1 MRELTTEEHKQFN
14 EIFENL
20 GASLDV
26 PESRYDE
33 LVSSYQAVGKFLGDE
48 SSPLAPYKPEIQPQG
63 SFLLGTMITPVNEND
78 DLDIDLVCELM
89 EKHPDWTA
97 ENLKAKVGERLKVSE
112 RYKKLLDEE
121 GRRCWTL
128 LYRKNSE
135 NASDKY
141 HLDILPCVNN
151 EKTRLREQ
159 YFSVSVGQVDKL
171 ALRITDRELS
181 NYKYET
187 DSSKW
192 LKSNPF
198 GYAKWFE
205 DRCSVLTRRT
215 VLFSEAKV
223 GNVPAYKEK
232 KSPLQRVVQI
242 LKRHRDLM
250 FNGDENKPISIII
263 TTLAARA
270 YNKET
275 DVLDALVNVV
285 NSMERY
291 IEREPNTGL
300 CIVRNPV
307 NPDENF
313 ADKWVE
319 TPQKRLNFFAWLKQ
333 VKQDVEQIIE
343 KRGGLQLIAESM
355 NKPFGR
361 DVVQRTFSAIADNQ
375 RKNRDNNVLRATITG
390 ALGTV
395 GTVVKAHTFHGDE

>member
-1 MRELTTEEHKQFN
+1 MRSLTLEEHKQFN
-14 EIFENL
+14 DIFEIL

-26 PESRYDE
+26 PKSRYDE
-33 LVSSYQAVGKFLGDE
+33 MVSSYQAVGQFLGDE

-78 DLDIDLVCELM
+78 DLDIDLVCEVM
-89 EKHPDWTA
+89 KKHPEWTA
-97 ENLKAKVGERLKVSE
+97 EDLKAKVGDRLKLSE

-135 NASDKY
+135 NPTDRY
-141 HLDILPCVNN
+141 HMDILPCVND

-159 YFSVSVGQVDKL
+159 YFSVSMEQVDKL
-171 ALRITDRELS
+171 AIRITDKEHP

-187 DSSKW
+187 DSTKW

-205 DRCSVLTRRT
+205 DRCNIGTIKTL
-215 VLFSEAKV
+215 LLSEAKV
-223 GNVPAYKEK
+223 GSVPAYKEE

-242 LKRHRDLM
+242 LKRHRDIM
-250 FNGDENKPISIII
+250 FKGDEHKPISIII

-275 DVLDALVNVV
+275 NVFDALVNVV
-285 NSMERY
+285 NGMEKY
-291 IEREPNTGL
+291 IERESPTGQY
-300 CIVRNPV
+300 IVRNPV
-307 NPDENF
+307 NKDENF
-313 ADKWVE
+313 ADKWVD
-319 TPQKRLNFFAWLKQ
+319 TPQKQLNFFNWLKQ
-333 VKQDVEQIIE
+333 VKQDLEQIIE
-343 KRGGLQLIAESM
+343 KKDGLQLIAESM

-361 DVVQRTFSAIADNQ
+361 EVVQRTFSAIAANQ
-375 RKNRDNNVLRATITG
+375 RKNRENNTLRATTTG
-390 ALGTV
+390 VLGTV
-395 GTVVKAHTFHGDE
+395 GTIVKAHTFHGGE

>member
-1 MRELTTEEHKQFN
+1 MRILTTEEHKQFN

-63 SFLLGTMITPVNEND
+63 SFLLGTMITPINEND

-89 EKHPDWTA
+89 EKHPSWTA
-97 ENLKAKVGERLKVSE
+97 ENLKAIVGDRLNSSE

-121 GRRCWTL
+121 GCRCWTL
-128 LYRKNSE
+128 LYRKDSD
-135 NASDKY
+135 NASNKY
-141 HLDILPCVNN
+141 HMDILPCVNN

-159 YFSVSVGQVDKL
+159 YFSVSVEQVEKL
-171 ALRITDRELS
+171 ALRITDKKLP

-187 DSSKW
+187 DSKKW

-205 DRCSVLTRRT
+205 DRCSILTRRT
-215 VLFSEAKV
+215 ALLSEAKI
-223 GNVPAYKEK
+223 GNVPAYKEN

-242 LKRHRDLM
+242 LKRHRDMM

-285 NSMERY
+285 NSMEKY
-291 IEREPNTGL
+291 IERDSRTGQY
-300 CIVRNPV
+300 IVQNPV
-307 NPDENF
+307 NSEENF
-313 ADKWVE
+313 TDKWIE
-319 TPQKRLNFFAWLKQ
+319 TPQKQQNFFAWLNQ
-333 VKQDVEQIIE
+333 VKQDVEQITE
-343 KRGGLQLIAESM
+343 KKGGLQLIAESM
-355 NKPFGR
+355 NKPFGK
-361 DVVQRTFSAIADNQ
+361 DIVQRTFSAIANNQ
-375 RKNRDNNVLRATITG
+375 RNSRDNKTLRATATG
-390 ALGTV
+390 ILGTV
-395 GTVVKAHTFHGDE
+395 GTAVKAHTFHGDK

>member
-1 MRELTTEEHKQFN
+1 MKVLTTEEHEQFN

-20 GASLDV
+20 AASLDV

-33 LVSSYQAVGKFLGDE
+33 LVSSYQAVGKFLGDD

-78 DLDIDLVCELM
+78 DLDIDLVCEFM

-97 ENLKAKVGERLKVSE
+97 ENLKTEVGVRLKHSE

-128 LYRKNSE
+128 LYRKNSD
-135 NASDKY
+135 NANDKY
-141 HLDILPCVNN
+141 HMDILPCVNDK
-151 EKTRLREQ
+151 KTRLREQ
-159 YFSVSVGQVDKL
+159 YFSVSVEQVDEL
-171 ALRITDRELS
+171 ALRITDRELP

-187 DSSKW
+187 DSNQW

-205 DRCSVLTRRT
+205 DRCSVLNRKT
-215 VLFSEAKV
+215 VLLSEAKV

-232 KSPLQRVVQI
+232 KSHLQRVVQI
-242 LKRHRDLM
+242 LKRHRDIM

-270 YNKET
+270 YNKEE
-275 DVLDALVNVV
+275 DILDALVNVV
-285 NSMERY
+285 NGMEKH
-291 IEREPNTGL
+291 IEYDHRTGL
-300 CIVRNPV
+300 YIIRNPV

-313 ADKWVE
+313 ADKWAE
-319 TPQKRLNFFAWLKQ
+319 KPQKQLNFFAWLKQ
-333 VKQDVEQIIE
+333 VKQDVEQITE

-355 NKPFGR
+355 NRPFGR
-361 DVVQRTFSAIADNQ
+361 DVVQKTFSAIADSK
-375 RKNRDNNVLRATITG
+375 RKNRDNNTLRATTTG
-390 ALGTV
+390 VLGTV
-395 GTVVKAHTFHGDE
+395 GTVVKAHTFHGCK

>member
-1 MRELTTEEHKQFN
+1 MRILTTEERKQFN

-26 PESRYDE
+26 SESRYEE
-33 LVSSYQAVGKFLGDE
+33 LVSSYQAVGRFLGDD

-89 EKHPDWTA
+89 EKHPSWTA
-97 ENLKAKVGERLKVSE
+97 ENLKAKVGDRLNSSE

-128 LYRKNSE
+128 LYRKNSD
-135 NASDKY
+135 NARDKY
-141 HLDILPCVNN
+141 HMDILPCVNN
-151 EKTRLREQ
+151 KRTRLREQ
-159 YFSVSVGQVDKL
+159 YFSVSMEQVDKL
-171 ALRITDRELS
+171 ALRITDRDLP

-187 DSSKW
+187 DSNQW

-215 VLFSEAKV
+215 VLLSEAKV

-242 LKRHRDLM
+242 LKRHRDIM

-270 YNKET
+270 YKKET
-275 DVLDALVNVV
+275 DVLDALINVV
-285 NSMERY
+285 NGMERY
-291 IEREPNTGL
+291 IERDPQTRQ
-300 CIVRNPV
+300 CIVSNPV

-313 ADKWVE
+313 ADKWME
-319 TPQKRLNFFAWLKQ
+319 TPQKQINFFAWLKQ
-333 VKQDVEQIIE
+333 VKQDVELITE
-343 KRGGLQLIAESM
+343 KNGGLQLIAESM
-355 NKPFGR
+355 SKPFGK
-361 DVVQRTFSAIADNQ
+361 DMVQRTFSAIADSQ
-375 RKNRDNNVLRATITG
+375 RKSRDNNTLRATATG
-390 ALGTV
+390 ILGAV
-395 GTVVKAHTFHGDE
+395 GTAVKAHTFHGDK

>member
-1 MRELTTEEHKQFN
+1 MRILTTEEHKQFN

-63 SFLLGTMITPVNEND
+63 SFLLGTMISPINEND

-89 EKHPDWTA
+89 EKHPSWTA
-97 ENLKAKVGERLKVSE
+97 ENLKAIVGDRLNSSE

-128 LYRKNSE
+128 LYRKDSD
-135 NASDKY
+135 NASNKY
-141 HLDILPCVNN
+141 HMDILPCVNN

-159 YFSVSVGQVDKL
+159 YFSVSVEQVEKL
-171 ALRITDRELS
+171 ALRITDKKLP

-187 DSSKW
+187 DSKKW

-205 DRCSVLTRRT
+205 DRCSILTRRT
-215 VLFSEAKV
+215 VLLSEAKI

-242 LKRHRDLM
+242 LKRHRDMM

-285 NSMERY
+285 NSMEKY
-291 IEREPNTGL
+291 IERDSRTGQY
-300 CIVRNPV
+300 IVQNPV
-307 NPDENF
+307 NSEENF
-313 ADKWVE
+313 ADKWIE
-319 TPQKRLNFFAWLKQ
+319 TPQKQQNFFAWLNQ
-333 VKQDVEQIIE
+333 VKQDVEQITE
-343 KRGGLQLIAESM
+343 KKGGLQLIAESM
-355 NKPFGR
+355 NKPFGK
-361 DVVQRTFSAIADNQ
+361 DIVQRTFSAIANNQ
-375 RKNRDNNVLRATITG
+375 RNSRDNKTLRATATG
-390 ALGTV
+390 ILGTV
-395 GTVVKAHTFHGDE
+395 GTAVKAHTFHGDK

>member
-1 MRELTTEEHKQFN
+1 MRRLTTEEHKQFN

-33 LVSSYQAVGKFLGDE
+33 LVSSYQAVGNFLGDD

-89 EKHPDWTA
+89 KKDPSWTA
-97 ENLKAKVGERLKVSE
+97 ENLKAKVGDRLKLSE
-112 RYKKLLDEE
+112 RYKNLLDEE

-135 NASDKY
+135 NAIDKY
-141 HLDILPCVNN
+141 HMDILPCVNN
-151 EKTRLREQ
+151 ERTRLREQ
-159 YFSVSVGQVDKL
+159 YFNVTVNQVDKL
-171 ALRITDRELS
+171 AIRITDRNRP

-187 DSSKW
+187 DSTKW

-205 DRCSVLTRRT
+205 DRCSVLARRI
-215 VLFSEAKV
+215 VLLSEAKV

-242 LKRHRDLM
+242 LKRHRDMM
-250 FNGDENKPISIII
+250 FNGDDNKPISIII
-263 TTLAARA
+263 TTLAAQA

-285 NSMERY
+285 NNMERY
-291 IEREPNTGL
+291 IEHDPRTGL

-307 NPDENF
+307 NPDEKF
-313 ADKWVE
+313 TDKWVE
-319 TPQKRLNFFAWLKQ
+319 TPQKQLNFFAWLKQ
-333 VKQDVEQIIE
+333 VKQDVEQITE
-343 KRGGLQLIAESM
+343 KRGGLHLIAESM

-361 DVVQRTFSAIADNQ
+361 DVVQRTFSAIADSQ
-375 RKNRDNNVLRATITG
+375 RKSRDNNTLKATATG
-390 ALGTV
+390 ALGTI
-395 GTVVKAHTFHGDE
+395 GTAVKAHTFHGDK

>member
-1 MRELTTEEHKQFN
+1 MRKLTIEEHKQFN

-33 LVSSYQAVGKFLGDE
+33 LVSSYQAVGKFLGED
-48 SSPLAPYKPEIQPQG
+48 SSPLAPYKPEIHPQG
-63 SFLLGTMITPVNEND
+63 SFLLGTMITPINEDD

-89 EKHPDWTA
+89 EKDPSWTA
-97 ENLKAKVGERLKVSE
+97 ENLKANVGDRLKSSE

-128 LYRKNSE
+128 LYRKNSD

-141 HLDILPCVNN
+141 HMDILPCVNN
-151 EKTRLREQ
+151 EKTRLQER
-159 YFSVSVGQVDKL
+159 YYSVSVEQVDNL
-171 ALRITDRELS
+171 AIRITDREHH

-187 DSSKW
+187 DSTKW

-205 DRCSVLTRRT
+205 DKCSIPTKKRIL
-215 VLFSEAKV
+215 LSDAKI
-223 GNVPAYKEK
+223 GKVPAYKEK

-242 LKRHRDLM
+242 LKRHRDIM

-263 TTLAARA
+263 TTLAACA

-275 DVLDALVNVV
+275 NVLDALVNVV

-291 IEREPNTGL
+291 IEHEPLTGQ

-307 NPDENF
+307 NPNENF

-319 TPQKRLNFFAWLKQ
+319 TPQKQLNFFAWLKQ

-355 NKPFGR
+355 NKPFGG
-361 DVVQRTFSAIADNQ
+361 DVVKRTFSAIADSQ
-375 RKNRDNNVLRATITG
+375 RKSRDNNTLRATTTG
-390 ALGTV
+390 ILGTV
-395 GTVVKAHTFHGDE
+395 GTAVKAHTFHGDE

>member
-1 MRELTTEEHKQFN
+1 MRVLTTEEHKQFN
-14 EIFENL
+14 EIFETL

-33 LVSSYQAVGKFLGDE
+33 LVSSYQAVGRFLGDD

-78 DLDIDLVCELM
+78 DLDIDLVCEFM
-89 EKHPDWTA
+89 EKNPDWTA
-97 ENLKAKVGERLKVSE
+97 ENLKTEIGDRLKNSE
-112 RYKKLLDEE
+112 RYNKLLDEE

-128 LYRKNSE
+128 LYRKNSD

-141 HLDILPCVNN
+141 HMDILPCVNDK
-151 EKTRLREQ
+151 KTRLREQ
-159 YFSVSVGQVDKL
+159 YFSVSVEQVDEL
-171 ALRITDRELS
+171 ALRITDRELP

-187 DSSKW
+187 DSSQW

-205 DRCSVLTRRT
+205 DRCSVLNRKT
-215 VLFSEAKV
+215 VLLSEAKV

-242 LKRHRDLM
+242 LKRHRDIM

-270 YNKET
+270 YNKE
-275 DVLDALVNVV
+275 DDILNALVNVV
-285 NSMERY
+285 NGMEKH
-291 IEREPNTGL
+291 IECDPKTGL
-300 CIVRNPV
+300 CIIRNPV

-313 ADKWVE
+313 ADKWIE
-319 TPQKRLNFFAWLKQ
+319 KPLKQSNFFAWLEQ
-333 VKQDVEQIIE
+333 VKQDVEQITE

-355 NKPFGR
+355 NRPFGR
-361 DVVQRTFSAIADNQ
+361 DVVQRAFSAIADSK
-375 RKNRDNNVLRATITG
+375 RKYRDNNTLRATTTG

-395 GTVVKAHTFHGDE
+395 GTVVKAHTFHGGK

>member
-1 MRELTTEEHKQFN
+1 MRNLTTEEHKQFN

-20 GASLDV
+20 GASLDI
-26 PESRYDE
+26 PKYRYDE
-33 LVSSYQAVGKFLGDE
+33 LVSSYQAVGQFLGDD
-48 SSPLAPYKPEIQPQG
+48 SSQLAPYKPEIQPQG
-63 SFLLGTMITPVNEND
+63 SFLLGTMISPVKESD
-78 DLDIDLVCELM
+78 ELDIDLVCELM
-89 EKHPDWTA
+89 KKHPKWTA
-97 ENLKAKVGERLKVSE
+97 EDLKAKVGDRLKLSE

-135 NASDKY
+135 NASDRY
-141 HLDILPCVNN
+141 HMDILPCVND

-159 YFSVSVGQVDKL
+159 FFSVSMEQVDKL
-171 ALRITDRELS
+171 SIRITDKEHP

-187 DSSKW
+187 DCTKW

-205 DRCSVLTRRT
+205 DRCSIETRKIVL
-215 VLFSEAKV
+215 LSESKV
-223 GNVPAYKEK
+223 GSVPAYKEE

-242 LKRHRDLM
+242 LKRHRDIM
-250 FNGDENKPISIII
+250 FNGDKNKPISIII

-270 YNKET
+270 YNKEMN
-275 DVLDALVNVV
+275 VLDALINVV

-291 IEREPNTGL
+291 IVREPRTGQY
-300 CIVRNPV
+300 IIQNPV

-313 ADKWVE
+313 ADKWIE
-319 TPQKRLNFFAWLKQ
+319 TPQKQVNFYAWLKQ

-361 DVVQRTFSAIADNQ
+361 EVVQRTFSAIADSQ
-375 RKNRDNNVLRATITG
+375 RKSRDNNTLRATTTG

-395 GTVVKAHTFHGDE
+395 GTVVKAHTFHGDK

>member
-1 MRELTTEEHKQFN
+1 MRNLTTEEHNQFN

-33 LVSSYQAVGKFLGDE
+33 LVSSYLAVGKFLGDD
-48 SSPLAPYKPEIQPQG
+48 SSPLAPYKPEIHPQG
-63 SFLLGTMITPVNEND
+63 SFLLGTMISPVNEDD
-78 DLDIDLVCELM
+78 DLDIDLVCEFM
-89 EKHPDWTA
+89 EKHPSWTA
-97 ENLKAKVGERLKVSE
+97 EDLKAKVGDRLKCSE
-112 RYKKLLDEE
+112 CYKRLLDEE
-121 GRRCWTL
+121 HRRCWTL
-128 LYRKNSE
+128 LYRKNSD

-141 HLDILPCVNN
+141 HMDILPCVNN
-151 EKTRLREQ
+151 AKTRLLER
-159 YFSVSVGQVDKL
+159 YFSVSMELVDNL
-171 ALRITDRELS
+171 ALRITDKELP

-187 DSSKW
+187 DSNKW

-205 DRCSVLTRRT
+205 DRCSTSDRKIML
-215 VLFSEAKV
+215 LSEAKI
-223 GNVPAYKEK
+223 GKVPAYKEK

-242 LKRHRDLM
+242 LKRHRDIM

-263 TTLAARA
+263 TTLAACA

-275 DVLDALVNVV
+275 DVLEALVNVV
-285 NSMERY
+285 NGMGEY
-291 IEREPNTGL
+291 IKRNPKTGQY
-300 CIVRNPV
+300 IVQNPV

-313 ADKWVE
+313 ADKWAE
-319 TPQKRLNFFAWLKQ
+319 TPQKQRNFFRWLEQLKQ
-333 VKQDVEQIIE
+333 DLEQITE

-361 DVVQRTFSAIADNQ
+361 DVVQRTFSAIADSQ
-375 RKNRDNNVLRATITG
+375 RKSRDNNTLRATTTG
-390 ALGTV
+390 VLGAV